1 MRSRMFDTFSIK
13 EVGRNKKKVKQL
25 LRSPRHAWYD
35 QSEQLPKNLTNNN
48 EDKKARSL
56 IVMDARG
63 FEARMLQQFGGG
75 SRESIQR
82 KRGRKG

>member
-13 EVGRNKKKVKQL
+13 DVGRVKQKVKQL

-35 QSEQLPKNLTNNN
+35 QSQELPKNPTNDN

-63 FEARMLQQFGGG
+63 FEAHMLQQFGGG

-82 KRGRKG
+82 KRGRNG